1 MEFMIIENDVDK
13 CKFYDECGVDRIFID
28 TERLGKTERQGHLN
42 TVISNHEIS
51 DIKKIKPLLRQAK
64 ILVRINSFHDKTR
77 NEVEE
82 AIEAGADIIM
92 LPMFTKPS
100 EVSNFVKYVNG
111 RVKVSLLLETPAALF
126 RLDDIISISGID
138 EIHIGLNDMHLAL
151 GLDFMLEI
159 YKSPILELACK
170 KIRERGISLGIGGV
184 APLEMGD
191 VEGKYVVYE
200 ALRLGSERS
209 ILSRAFPKDN
219 EEFFKKE
226 IISLREY
233 TDSFEANNDLTMR
246 KILLEKINYVLEKI
260 SNRR

>member
-64 ILVRINSFHDKTR
+64 ILVRINPFHDKTS

-82 AIEAGADIIM
+82 AIAAGADIIM

-126 RLDDIISISGID
+126 RLEDIISISGID

-159 YKSPILELACK
+159 YKSPILEFACA
-170 KIRERGISLGIGGV
+170 KIRERGISLGIGGI
-184 APLEMGD
+184 APLEMGA
-191 VEGKYVVYE
+191 VKGKFVLAE
-200 ALRLGSERS
+200 AYRLGCERM
-209 ILSRAFPKDN
+209 ILSRAFPKEDP
-219 EEFFKKE
+219 
-226 IISLREY
+226 
-233 TDSFEANNDLTMR
+233 DSFELELCKLRTANVSSSKENLIASINM
-246 KILLEKINYVLEKI
+246 LLNL
-260 SNRR
+260 